1 MTMRKFIAGASLLA
15 LAAGAA
21 LPASAETT
29 WTGTIAVTS
38 DYKFRGISQTDNDPA
53 IQGSFEAAHGGFF
66 AGAWASTIDFGVLD
80 PGADVEIDLY
90 VGYTHALTEDTSL
103 TGKVV
108 YYWYPG
114 ATTNDA
120 SFVEVIGALEHNF
133 GKFSGNVQVA
143 YTPDYYGGTDSA
155 TWVAIGGELPVNDWL
170 SVSANVGHQWFE
182 NNFGAAPNVDLPDYT
197 HADIGVTATWD
208 IAALD
213 VRYVYADLDKGDCF
227 FNATGGLDTC
237 DSKFVVTLTLTN
249 GSGE

>member
-1 MTMRKFIAGASLLA
+1 MRKILAGASMLA
-15 LAAGAA
+15 LTASVA
-21 LPASAETT
+21 LPAAAETT

-38 DYKFRGISQTDNDPA
+38 DYKFRGISQTTNDPA
-53 IQGSFEAAHGGFF
+53 IQGSFEVANSGFF
-66 AGAWASTIDFGVLD
+66 AGVWASTIDFGVLD

-90 VGYTHALTEDTSL
+90 AGYTHAFSDDTSL

-108 YYWYPG
+108 YYYYPG

-120 SFVEVIGALEHNF
+120 SFFELIAALEHNF

-143 YTPDYYGGTDSA
+143 YTPDYYGGTDSGV
-155 TWVAIGGELPVNDWL
+155 WLGVGGELPINDWL
-170 SVSANVGHQWFE
+170 SASANVGYQWYD
-182 NNFGAAPNVDLPDYT
+182 NNFSTAPFVDLPDYA

-213 VRYVYADLDKGDCF
+213 FRYVYTDLDRSDCF

-237 DSKFVVTLTLTN
+237 DSKFVVTLTLTK
-249 GSGE
+249 GSE